1 MQNNRILSGLALCL
15 AAWAVPVPATAQA
28 GPGQPAPG
36 RISGLVVSAEGA
48 PVASAAITVRSAVD
62 SAIVSGGMT
71 AESGRFVIDALPLGA
86 YLVRVSHLG
95 YEPLNAAEVT
105 LTPAAPL
112 ADLGRLEVEAAVL
125 RIDGVSADAER
136 SAVVLEADRT
146 VYDTRQM
153 PQSAGST
160 VDVLRAVPEL
170 EVDVN
175 GRVALRGNQAV
186 ALHINGRPAPLRG
199 DALTTFL
206 MQLPGNR
213 VSKVEVM
220 PNPSAKQDPEGMGG
234 IVNIV
239 LRENLDLGLSGS
251 LGVNTSSR
259 LQHGVS
265 GRINYQRGRLT
276 LFTGASLNIGR
287 NDGSGF
293 DFRQNLLA
301 RPVTSLEQTFTQHTT
316 NLFTGM
322 DLTTELRVGRQA
334 TLWGSFWYYDSG
346 NDDDRHSEYT
356 LLDGERAVVERYNRD
371 QASEF
376 EYGSTAASIGFKQV
390 FQPQRHEVTV
400 DVRRST
406 SRNGMASHL
415 LKHSLILAGEAVV
428 IPDEATVT
436 DSDEENS
443 DLSVQAD
450 YVRPWGQRGR
460 ISIGA
465 RLAVRALDNVNAYDL
480 YTDAA
485 VRTSTL
491 ATRTG
496 YVHDETFR
504 SAYTTVSQSF
514 GRFGV
519 QLGLRAELAA
529 TEFAVP
535 QESLEFSNDYNSLFP
550 SLNLSYDLQH
560 GRSARLSYS
569 RRIGRPYASILNPT
583 MPQADPLNRYF
594 GNPYLK
600 PNYTHSFGGDLS
612 WIGQKGTVR
621 LAPYYRHTVDNWDQF
636 RTVDSLGVSTL
647 TWANIASVTSYGS
660 TLTFA
665 IRSTGRING
674 SMSLNGYREVRDA
687 GNIDDEYSRSALRWS
702 MNGNIGY
709 ALLPTLTATAN
720 ANYMPPRELVQGRM
734 SAMFMSS
741 IGIQQRLWGTKGMIS
756 MFVQD
761 PLDAYRMKFETSDR
775 SHTQNSTT
783 RAKMRQASIRLTYNF
798 GKPPQQN
805 SRQQG
810 ADEGAPASIIR

>member
-1 MQNNRILSGLALCL
+1 MQTKVILARLALAL
-15 AAWAVPVPATAQA
+15 TVVALPSAARAQA
-28 GPGQPAPG
+28 GPEQPAPG

-48 PVASAAITVRSAVD
+48 PVASAAITVRNAAD
-62 SAIVSGGMT
+62 SVIVSGGMSD
-71 AESGRFVIDALPLGA
+71 ESGRFVIDALPLGA
-86 YLVRVSHLG
+86 YLVRISHLG
-95 YEPLNAAEVT
+95 FQPRNAPVVT
-105 LTPAAPL
+105 LTAAAPA
-112 ADLGRLEVEAAVL
+112 ADLGGLQLETAVL
-125 RIDGVSADAER
+125 QIDGVSADAAR

-146 VYDTRQM
+146 VYDARQM
-153 PQSAGST
+153 PQSAGTT

-186 ALHINGRPAPLRG
+186 AIHINGRPAPLRG
-199 DALTTFL
+199 DALSTFL
-206 MQLPGNR
+206 SQLPGDR

-251 LGVNTSSR
+251 LGISTSSR
-259 LQHGVS
+259 LQHGAS

-276 LFTGASLNIGR
+276 LFTGASLNTGS
-287 NDGSGF
+287 NDGSGV

-301 RPVTSLEQTFTQHTT
+301 QPVTRLEQTFTQHTT
-316 NLFTGM
+316 NIFAGM

-334 TLWGSFWYYDSG
+334 TLWGSLWYHDSS
-346 NDDDRHSEYT
+346 NDDERRSEYT
-356 LLDGERAVVERYNRD
+356 LLGGERDVIERFDRD

-376 EYGSTAASIGFKQV
+376 GYGSAAASFGFRQV
-390 FQPQRHEVTV
+390 FEPQRHEVTV
-400 DVRRST
+400 DVRRSS

-415 LKHSLILAGEAVV
+415 TRHSLILDGAAVAV
-428 IPDEATVT
+428 PDEATVT
-436 DSDEENS
+436 DSDEENTE
-443 DLSVQAD
+443 LSVQAD

-460 ISIGA
+460 ISVGA
-465 RLAVRALDNVNAYDL
+465 RVAVRALDNVNAYDL
-480 YTDAA
+480 YSDAA
-485 VRTSTL
+485 ARTATV

-504 SAYTTVSQSF
+504 SAYTTVSQSA
-514 GRFGV
+514 GRFSV

-529 TEFAVP
+529 TAFSVP
-535 QESLEFSNDYNSLFP
+535 QESLAFDNDYNSLFQ
-550 SLNLSYDLQH
+550 SVNLSWDLQR
-560 GRSARLSYS
+560 GRTARLSYS
-569 RRIGRPYASILNPT
+569 RRIGRPHAGILNPT

-594 GNPYLK
+594 GNPYLR
-600 PNYTHSFGGDLS
+600 PNYTHSFGGDVS
-612 WIGQKGTVR
+612 WVGQAGTLRV
-621 LAPYYRHTVDNWDQF
+621 APYYRRTTDNWDQF

-665 IRSTGRING
+665 IRPTGKVNG

-687 GNIDDEYSRSALRWS
+687 GNIDDEFSRSALRWS
-702 MNGNIGY
+702 MNGTIGY
-709 ALLPTLTATAN
+709 ALQPALTATAS

-741 IGIQQRLWGTKGMIS
+741 IGIQQRLWGTRGTLS

-783 RAKMRQASIRLTYNF
+783 RAKMRQASIRLTYAF
-798 GKPPQQN
+798 GRPPQQN

-810 ADEGAPASIIR
+810 ADEAAPSTIR